1 MFKAKII
8 NNWTTNEYPQ
18 VRWISF
24 LRCLIEKIL
33 NKIFVEIKLITISY
47 FLFLKWFSFLKI
59 NNWNKMKKRMI
70 LTKRKRW
77 HIVSRST
84 LASVIQ
90 SANTCV
96 FFDIFENILK
106 KKLHIFCY
114 CWFLEID
121 QLFMLSLIRCTLH

>member
-84 LASVIQ
+84 WASVIQ

-96 FFDIFENILK
+96 FFDIFRKYIEEKTSHFL
-106 KKLHIFCY
+106 LLLIFGDRTIVY
-114 CWFLEID
+114 VIID
-121 QLFMLSLIRCTLH
+121 

>member
-59 NNWNKMKKRMI
+59 NNWNKIKKRMI

-84 LASVIQ
+84 LASAIQ

-96 FFDIFENILK
+96 FFDIFRKYIEEKISHFL
-106 KKLHIFCY
+106 LLLIFGDRSIVY
-114 CWFLEID
+114 VIID
-121 QLFMLSLIRCTLH
+121 